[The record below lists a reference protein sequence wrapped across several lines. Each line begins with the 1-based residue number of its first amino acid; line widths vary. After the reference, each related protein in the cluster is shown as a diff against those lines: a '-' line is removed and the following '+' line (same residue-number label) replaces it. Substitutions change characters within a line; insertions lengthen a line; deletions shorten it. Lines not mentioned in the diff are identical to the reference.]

1 MHANG
6 ERASHVCFEQ
16 EPLNRSSCLF
26 SELPDAH
33 PLMVAVKQNIVPAL
47 DTHFPTVLTSIVLTF
62 FTASELQPDPFPYPR
77 PECSDRYMTIFVQ
90 TPTGT
95 TITLDVKRSYSIE
108 DVMQQLLDEDKLGA
122 EKPVAEKPVA
132 FPGFNPRTVFT
143 VELLDCS
150 PDQQCLIFEG
160 KQLELEEKRTLADY
174 NIQNGSTLYLTAI
187 SHQDASDDAKNEVDG
202 PQTNE
207 KISAS
212 RLRMLQALG
221 LDDDSFDKLENP
233 HRLEMIWAYREKC
246 NPAPPPVG
254 KCYYYLICEMS
265 FSLTNF

>member
-1 MHANG
+1 
-6 ERASHVCFEQ
+6 
-16 EPLNRSSCLF
+16 
-26 SELPDAH
+26 
-33 PLMVAVKQNIVPAL
+33 
-47 DTHFPTVLTSIVLTF
+47 
-62 FTASELQPDPFPYPR
+62 
-77 PECSDRYMTIFVQ
+77 MTIFVQ

-108 DVMQQLLDEDKLGA
+108 DVMQQLLDEDKLGV
-122 EKPVAEKPVA
+122 P
-132 FPGFNPRTVFT
+132 
-143 VELLDCS
+143 

-233 HRLEMIWAYREKC
+233 HRLELIWAYREKCEKC

>member
-1 MHANG
+1 
-6 ERASHVCFEQ
+6 
-16 EPLNRSSCLF
+16 
-26 SELPDAH
+26 
-33 PLMVAVKQNIVPAL
+33 
-47 DTHFPTVLTSIVLTF
+47 
-62 FTASELQPDPFPYPR
+62 
-77 PECSDRYMTIFVQ
+77 MTIFVQ

-108 DVMQQLLDEDKLGA
+108 DVMQQLLDEDKLGV
-122 EKPVAEKPVA
+122 P
-132 FPGFNPRTVFT
+132 
-143 VELLDCS
+143 

-207 KISAS
+207 EISAS

-233 HRLEMIWAYREKC
+233 HRLELIWAYREKC

>member
-1 MHANG
+1 
-6 ERASHVCFEQ
+6 
-16 EPLNRSSCLF
+16 
-26 SELPDAH
+26 
-33 PLMVAVKQNIVPAL
+33 
-47 DTHFPTVLTSIVLTF
+47 VLTSIVLTF

-108 DVMQQLLDEDKLGA
+108 DVMQQLLDEDKLGV
-122 EKPVAEKPVA
+122 P
-132 FPGFNPRTVFT
+132 
-143 VELLDCS
+143 

-187 SHQDASDDAKNEVDG
+187 SHQDSDDAKNEVDG

-233 HRLEMIWAYREKC
+233 HRLELIWAYREKCEKC

-254 KCYYYLICEMS
+254 SAAELLAYALNEE
-265 FSLTNF
+265 LTAYFKYSSKDG